1 MIGRVLGLSVRV
13 IGQLI
18 ARQLAP
24 RSSLAAPPP
33 LAQPAS
39 PATLP
44 IGARGITAQTAG
56 PMATQAG
63 PSLHRG
69 LGGILQPFR
78 RVGGIVWLEV
88 TGFLFLLF
96 AAIFV
101 LRLWQNWA
109 GLSHQR
115 FELYSVIAVAVVF
128 AWLGVSSFWRARRR
142 SRRS

>member
-1 MIGRVLGLSVRV
+1 MIGRALGLSVRV

-18 ARQLAP
+18 ARQMAP
-24 RSSLAAPPP
+24 RSSLAAPPQ

-39 PATLP
+39 PVSLP
-44 IGARGITAQTAG
+44 IGARGITVQTAG
-56 PMATQAG
+56 RMATQAG
-63 PSLHRG
+63 RG
-69 LGGILQPFR
+69 FLGGILQPFR

-115 FELYSVIAVAVVF
+115 LELYSVIAVTVVF
-128 AWLGVSSFWRARRR
+128 TWLGVSSFWRAHRR
-142 SRRS
+142 SQRS

>member
-1 MIGRVLGLSVRV
+1 MIGRALGLSVRV

-18 ARQLAP
+18 ARQMAP
-24 RSSLAAPPP
+24 RSSLAAPPQ

-39 PATLP
+39 PVSLP

-56 PMATQAG
+56 
-63 PSLHRG
+63 RG
-69 LGGILQPFR
+69 FLGGILQPFR

-109 GLSHQR
+109 EFSHQR

-128 AWLGVSSFWRARRR
+128 AWLGVSSFWQAHRR
-142 SRRS
+142 SQRS